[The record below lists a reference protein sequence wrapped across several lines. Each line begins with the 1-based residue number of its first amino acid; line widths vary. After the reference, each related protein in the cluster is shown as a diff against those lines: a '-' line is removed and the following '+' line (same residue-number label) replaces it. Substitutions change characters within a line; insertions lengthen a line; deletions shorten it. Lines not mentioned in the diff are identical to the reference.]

1 MNQRPR
7 TQFVFFRSFR
17 RWLTDVC
24 LFEGGFVVLCHGCDE
39 CWSCYFYPKWRV
51 SETRPKL
58 ALGLPVE
65 GIISYCVCVGWHGF
79 TKEQH
84 TKTNIWIF
92 GSLMFLSFYICS
104 TTEQY
109 SKKDI
114 KSSSGS
120 SEDQKS
126 FSFYTCSTKEYYK
139 KDIVELSY
147 SFSTYTR
154 NNIKKK
160 SNLPLDLWKIK
171 NLFLLLNFH
180 TRFLRTRHH
189 VVS

>member
-1 MNQRPR
+1 M
-7 TQFVFFRSFR
+7 FF
-17 RWLTDVC
+17 
-24 LFEGGFVVLCHGCDE
+24 
-39 CWSCYFYPKWRV
+39 
-51 SETRPKL
+51 
-58 ALGLPVE
+58 
-65 GIISYCVCVGWHGF
+65 
-79 TKEQH
+79 
-84 TKTNIWIF
+84 
-92 GSLMFLSFYICS
+92 SFYICS

-120 SEDQKS
+120 SKDQKS

-160 SNLPLDLWKIK
+160 SNLPLDLWKIT
-171 NLFLLLNFH
+171 NLFLSLNFH
-180 TRFLRTRHH
+180 TLFLRTRHH
-189 VVS
+189 VAS

>member
-1 MNQRPR
+1 M
-7 TQFVFFRSFR
+7 
-17 RWLTDVC
+17 
-24 LFEGGFVVLCHGCDE
+24 
-39 CWSCYFYPKWRV
+39 

-65 GIISYCVCVGWHGF
+65 GIISYCECVGWHGF

-92 GSLMFLSFYICS
+92 GSLMFLPFYICS

-109 SKKDI
+109 SKNI

-120 SEDQKS
+120 LEDQKS
-126 FSFYTCSTKEYYK
+126 FSFYTRSTKEYYK

-160 SNLPLDLWKIK
+160 SNLPLDLWKIE
-171 NLFLLLNFH
+171 NLFLLLNFQCH
-180 TRFLRTRHH
+180 WMYTEHLLNTRMITAEIWSALHKISTQP
-189 VVS
+189 

>member
-1 MNQRPR
+1 MPKKRVLGSWYFIFVFARCSSLSNTSFFLIFEVFHNTDDNFDTADNNDGNDAKKGPLTIKRTPSKGWKTTETTRPPMKNQQPR
-7 TQFVFFRSFR
+7 TQFVFFFRSFQ
-17 RWLTDVC
+17 RWLTDLC

-39 CWSCYFYPKWRV
+39 CWSCYFYSKWRV

-109 SKKDI
+109 S
-114 KSSSGS
+114 
-120 SEDQKS
+120 
-126 FSFYTCSTKEYYK
+126 
-139 KDIVELSY
+139 
-147 SFSTYTR
+147 
-154 NNIKKK
+154 
-160 SNLPLDLWKIK
+160 
-171 NLFLLLNFH
+171 
-180 TRFLRTRHH
+180 
-189 VVS
+189 